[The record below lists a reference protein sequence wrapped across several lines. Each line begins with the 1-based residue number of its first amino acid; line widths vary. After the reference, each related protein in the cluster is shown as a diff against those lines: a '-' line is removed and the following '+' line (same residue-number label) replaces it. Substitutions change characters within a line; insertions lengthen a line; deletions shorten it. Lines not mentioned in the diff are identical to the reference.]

1 MRKNLKRIMGVL
13 LSAALVVSSMTAGIG
28 SVAVKAEGGTAEPF
42 RELDSYTLIAEMGT
56 GWNLGNTMD
65 GCDYNAQ
72 VPGETQWQ
80 KVKTTKEIIKT
91 VHDLGFNTLRVP
103 VTWMSMINDEDYSI
117 NEEWISRVQEIVDY
131 GISQGMYV
139 ILNIHHDGADQLS
152 WLNISEKDEAKLDAM
167 YKKFEGTWKTIAT
180 RFKDY
185 DEHLIFESMNEI
197 WETYDMNADQVNA
210 ELAKI
215 NKLNQ
220 IFVDAVRSTGSN
232 NATRWLL
239 VPGRC
244 TQIPTVLEDQYNFV
258 LPEDTTEEN
267 RLMVSV
273 HDYDAFGLA
282 TFAKKYE
289 ALYKKYVRNGI
300 PVVLGEYG
308 WKTDAGT
315 EAKRAYCYEG
325 MNRFAKKYGI
335 IAVAWDDNG
344 GYQLVDRVGLKA
356 EYKNVVDAL
365 MRGFY
370 NEGELEDIERDY
382 PAYKVPVT
390 VRPITSFDVSTSE
403 VTVGVNKKKIVKVS
417 NKLPEDT
424 NDLVLWKT
432 ADDTIATVSDG
443 RIYGKGVGTTTVT
456 AFTQSGDVAKEV
468 TVTVTADSTEPDDA
482 EEPFKAPEVSEDPT
496 PTPTVAPTQKP
507 ATPTQKPATPTQKPV
522 VTDSSLAKG
531 TVFTAGSLKYQ
542 VTGKTAVAVKAPK
555 SKKAKTVTI
564 PATVKKSGVAY
575 KVTSVGANA
584 FKNCKKLK
592 KVTIGKNVTSIGK
605 NAFSKSK
612 ALKTIVVK
620 SAKIK
625 SVGKNAFKGINKKA
639 VIKVPK
645 AKLKKYQK
653 LFKKKGQAKSVKIK
667 K

>member
-1 MRKNLKRIMGVL
+1 MRKNLKRFMGVL
-13 LSAALVVSSMTAGIG
+13 LSAALVVSSMTAGTG
-28 SVAVKAEGGTAEPF
+28 SVAVKAEGTAESF

-65 GCDYNAQ
+65 GCDYGAQ

-103 VTWMSMINDEDYSI
+103 VTWMTMINDEDYSI
-117 NEEWISRVQEIVDY
+117 NEEWMSRVQEIVDY

-197 WETYDMNADQVNA
+197 WETYDMGADQVNA
-210 ELAKI
+210 ELEKI

-220 IFVDAVRSTGSN
+220 IFVDAVRSTGFN
-232 NATRWLL
+232 NTTRWLMM
-239 VPGRC
+239 PGRC
-244 TQIPTVLEDQYNFV
+244 TQIPTVVEDQYNFV
-258 LPEDTTEEN
+258 LPEDSTEEN

-273 HDYDAFGLA
+273 HDYDPFG
-282 TFAKKYE
+282 FNPNYE
-289 ALYKKYVRNGI
+289 KLYKKFVRNGI

-308 WKTDAGT
+308 WKTDSSSV
-315 EAKRAYCYEG
+315 AKRAYNYEG
-325 MNRFAKKYGI
+325 MNRLMKKYGI
-335 IAVAWDDNG
+335 IPLAWDDNG
-344 GYQLVDRVGLKA
+344 GYGLVDRVNLKPL
-356 EYKNVVDAL
+356 EKHVVDAL
-365 MRGFY
+365 MRGFF
-370 NEGELEDIERDY
+370 NEGDWENIERDY
-382 PAYKVPVT
+382 PAYKIPVE
-390 VRPITSFDVSTSE
+390 VRPITAFDVSASK

-424 NDLVLWKT
+424 NDVVLWKT
-432 ADDTIATVSDG
+432 ADDAVATVYDG